1 MSQALFG
8 SADAGAQIADFL
20 IVLNTHEAVV
30 AFSGG
35 GQVTVGGQVGAVAGP
50 VGASR
55 EASVAAQLSAV
66 APIYTV
72 SHNAFVGGRVASP
85 AL

>member
-1 MSQALFG
+1 MFR

-55 EASVAAQLSAV
+55 EAAVAAQPSAV

-72 SHNAFVGGRVASP
+72 SPNTAVEVA
-85 AL
+85 